1 MMNSGQK
8 TYGYK
13 TGLMLTFLL
22 LFFIP
27 TGAKALQFEQ
37 AFSRMMEENQRLAA
51 ARSGIE
57 QKEAEQK
64 AARGLYYPQLQISA
78 SWTHMNAPLEVELGA
93 LNTRAGQ
100 LIHTLHPGPHPPDI
114 SAITGS
120 LPQHY
125 ELQEQSFLK
134 SDLTLSW
141 PVYTGGK
148 ITAANRAADVQLE
161 LARTSKEALSHQM
174 FSELVR
180 FYYGV
185 RLADA
190 VVQVRREVVQG
201 MEKHLHQA
209 IRLEE
214 TGMIALAERL
224 HAQVAVEEARREYKK
239 ALRDAKIARTALK
252 SLIACE
258 DDVKPRSPLFFYRNI
273 PDMAVFMEKARKNNP
288 LLLQLHQQEA
298 LASAGMQKEKSAYK
312 PDVFLFGTRA
322 LITDDLTVLEPE
334 WAAGAGIRF
343 TLFDGFSRSGRVEAA
358 HSVKNQISQL
368 RSQAIRDM
376 ETLVESRYQR
386 LMQAIEQIDTLAVS
400 RTFVREYLRVRTRA
414 FEEGFATSL
423 DVVDAELAL
432 SKVQI
437 THLQALFDFDLALA
451 RLLETTGSI
460 SDFEYY
466 RTNAE
471 KEAELP

>member
-1 MMNSGQK
+1 MFDFFQNTYRQK
-8 TYGYK
+8 KG
-13 TGLMLTFLL
+13 LL
-22 LFFIP
+22 L
-27 TGAKALQFEQ
+27 AALLLMILPFEAEALEFDQ
-37 AFSRMMEENQRLAA
+37 AFSRMMAENQRLAA

-64 AARGLYYPQLQISA
+64 AAKGLYYPQLQISA
-78 SWTHMNAPLEVELGA
+78 SWTHMNAPLEVELGE
-93 LNTRAGQ
+93 LGTMTGQ
-100 LIHTLHPGPHPPDI
+100 LIRTLHPDLTPQHVA
-114 SAITGS
+114 AITGS

-125 ELQEQSFLK
+125 ELQEQNFLK

-148 ITAANRAADVQLE
+148 ITAANKAAEVQLH
-161 LARTSKEALSHQM
+161 LARSTKDALSHQM
-174 FSELVR
+174 FSKLVR
-180 FYYGV
+180 LYYGV

-190 VVQVRREVVQG
+190 VVQVRMEVVQG
-201 MEKHLHQA
+201 MEQHLHQA

-214 TGMIALAERL
+214 TGMIALVERL
-224 HAQVAVEEARREYKK
+224 HAQVAAEEARREYKK
-239 ALRDAKIARTALK
+239 ALRDAQIARTALK

-258 DDVKPRSPLFFYRNI
+258 DDVKPESPLFLNRNI
-273 PDMAVFMEKARKNNP
+273 PDLSSFIEKARSSNT
-288 LLLQLHQQEA
+288 LLRQLHQQEA
-298 LASAGMQKEKSAYK
+298 LAATGLQKEKSAYK
-312 PDVFLFGTRA
+312 PDAFLFGTRA
-322 LITDDLTVLEPE
+322 LVTDDLTALEPE
-334 WAAGAGIRF
+334 WAAGVGVRF
-343 TLFDGFSRSGRVEAA
+343 TLFDGFSRSGRVHAA
-358 HSVKNQISQL
+358 HAVKRQVSQL
-368 RSQAIRDM
+368 RNQAIRDI
-376 ETLVESRYQR
+376 ETLVESRYQI

-400 RTFVREYLRVRTRA
+400 RDFVREYLRVRTRA

-451 RLLETTGSI
+451 RLLEATGNI

-466 RTNAE
+466 REHAE